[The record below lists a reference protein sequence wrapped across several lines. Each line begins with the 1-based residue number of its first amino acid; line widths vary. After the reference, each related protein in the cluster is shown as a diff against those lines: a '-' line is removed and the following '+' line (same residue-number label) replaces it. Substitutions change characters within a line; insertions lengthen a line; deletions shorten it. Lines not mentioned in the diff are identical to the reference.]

1 MRKGLFFM
9 ARSYEIKYTDHVALV
24 TLNNIKS
31 DVESLLKV
39 FRIVSDEGICVDM
52 ISQTA
57 PLNNSVN
64 LSFTVDDN
72 DTAKVISIIYKFK
85 EVFATL
91 TTQILS
97 NNTKVLI
104 SGEKMRHECGV
115 TTKVLSVL
123 AKAQI
128 PIFLITTAET
138 EISLLVTEENALRVK
153 QVMEEFH
160 Q

>member
-1 MRKGLFFM
+1 M
-9 ARSYEIKYTDHVALV
+9 AQTFDIRYKDNVALV

-31 DVESLLKV
+31 DVESLHRV
-39 FRIVSDEGICVDM
+39 FEIVSDEGICVDM

-57 PLNNSVN
+57 PLNNCVN
-64 LSFTVDDN
+64 VSFTVDDN

-85 EVFATL
+85 EVFSTL

-104 SGEKMRHECGV
+104 SGEQMRNECGV
-115 TTKVLSVL
+115 ATRVLSIL

-128 PIFLITTAET
+128 PISLITTAET

-153 QVMEEFH
+153 QIMEELNK
-160 Q
+160 

>member
-1 MRKGLFFM
+1 M
-9 ARSYEIKYTDHVALV
+9 AKKFDIRYTDHVALV

-31 DVESLLKV
+31 DVESLHKV
-39 FRIVSDEGICVDM
+39 FEIVSLEGICVDM

-57 PLNNSVN
+57 PLNNAVN
-64 LSFTVDDN
+64 VSFTINDS
-72 DTAKVISIIYKFK
+72 DTAKVIAIIYKFK
-85 EVFATL
+85 EVFSTL

-104 SGEKMRHECGV
+104 SGEFMRNEFGV
-115 TTKVLSVL
+115 ATRVLSVL

-128 PIFLITTAET
+128 PISLITTAET

-153 QVMEEFH
+153 QAMEELN

>member
-1 MRKGLFFM
+1 M
-9 ARSYEIKYTDHVALV
+9 AQTFDIRYKDNVALV

-31 DVESLLKV
+31 DVESLHRV
-39 FRIVSDEGICVDM
+39 FEIVSDEGICVDM

-57 PLNNSVN
+57 PLNNCVN
-64 LSFTVDDN
+64 VSFTVDDN

-85 EVFATL
+85 EVFSTL

-104 SGEKMRHECGV
+104 SGEQMRNECGIA
-115 TTKVLSVL
+115 TRELSIL

-128 PIFLITTAET
+128 PISLITTAET

-153 QVMEEFH
+153 QIMEELNK
-160 Q
+160 

>member
-1 MRKGLFFM
+1 M
-9 ARSYEIKYTDHVALV
+9 AQKYEIRYTDHVALV
-24 TLNNIKS
+24 TLNNIRS

-39 FRIVSDEGICVDM
+39 FEIVSDEEICVDM

-57 PLNNSVN
+57 PLNNCVN
-64 LSFTVDDN
+64 VSFTVDDS

-104 SGEKMRHECGV
+104 TGESMRNECGV
-115 TTKVLSVL
+115 ATRVLSIL

-128 PIFLITTAET
+128 PISLITTAET
-138 EISLLVTEENALRVK
+138 EISILVTEENALRVK
-153 QVMEEFH
+153 QIMDELN

>member
-1 MRKGLFFM
+1 M
-9 ARSYEIKYTDHVALV
+9 AQDYEIRYTDHVALV

-39 FRIVSDEGICVDM
+39 FEIVSNEGICVDM

-85 EVFATL
+85 EVFSTL

-104 SGEKMRHECGV
+104 TGEKMRSECGIA
-115 TTKVLSVL
+115 TRVLSIL

-128 PIFLITTAET
+128 PISLITTAET
-138 EISLLVTEENALRVK
+138 EISLLITEENALRVK
-153 QVMEEFH
+153 QVMEEFN

>member
-1 MRKGLFFM
+1 M
-9 ARSYEIKYTDHVALV
+9 AQAYEIKYTDHVALV

-39 FRIVSDEGICVDM
+39 FEIVSNEGICVDM

-57 PLNNSVN
+57 PLNNCVN

-85 EVFATL
+85 EVFSTL

-104 SGEKMRHECGV
+104 AGESMRTECGV
-115 TTKVLSVL
+115 ATKVLSIL

-128 PIFLITTAET
+128 PISLITTAET
-138 EISLLVTEENALRVK
+138 EISLLVTEENALRIK
-153 QVMEEFH
+153 QVMEEIN

>member
-1 MRKGLFFM
+1 M
-9 ARSYEIKYTDHVALV
+9 AQKYEIRYTDHVALV

-39 FRIVSDEGICVDM
+39 FEIVSNENICVDM

-57 PLNNSVN
+57 PLNNCVN
-64 LSFTVDDN
+64 VSFTVNDN

-85 EVFATL
+85 EVFNTL

-104 SGEKMRHECGV
+104 SGESMRTESGV
-115 TTKVLSVL
+115 ATRVLSIL

-138 EISLLVTEENALRVK
+138 EISLLITEEHALRAK
-153 QVMEEFH
+153 QIMEELN